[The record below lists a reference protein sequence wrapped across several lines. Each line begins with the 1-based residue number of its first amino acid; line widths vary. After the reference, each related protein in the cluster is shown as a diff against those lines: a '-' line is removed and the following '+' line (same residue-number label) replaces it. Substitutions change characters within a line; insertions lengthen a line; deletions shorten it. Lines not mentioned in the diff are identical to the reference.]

1 MNAEAKLINVAQRNC
16 DFHRGFLAL
25 QDERNNWVS
34 NIRGNL
40 PKDLTGTL
48 FRNGPGAM
56 NAGSEA

>member
-25 QDERNNWVS
+25 QEERDGWVS
-34 NIRGNL
+34 SIRGTL

-48 FRNGPGAM
+48 FRVTDPAL
-56 NAGSEA
+56 